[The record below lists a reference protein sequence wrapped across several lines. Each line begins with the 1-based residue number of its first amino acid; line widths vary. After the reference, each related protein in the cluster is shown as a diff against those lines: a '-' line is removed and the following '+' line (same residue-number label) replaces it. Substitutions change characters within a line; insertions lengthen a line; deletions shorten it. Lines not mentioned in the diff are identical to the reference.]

1 MTDVVTVGGELRRG
15 HLKLPDVIAQSVS
28 IIAPGMSGG
37 FLTYLAATKAGGATP
52 LAYVLAAIG
61 ALFIGG
67 VVSEFGK
74 SMSSAGSLYTYTS
87 AGWSKTAGFVVGW
100 VYSLALIVLGAAVL
114 AGFSFF
120 MSLFVQSLTENDF
133 VPWHWF
139 FFAGL
144 VFVAAMSL
152 FNIRISTRAQLGL
165 TALSVAIM
173 VVAAIWVIGRGTP
186 AVSLLDGTTKVAQ
199 AGKSID
205 LGAFWPSAAGVPW
218 SGVLL
223 GFAFGLLSF
232 TGFEGGA
239 VLAEETDNPKHNIPR
254 AVIGSVLVAG
264 VFYVLITYATSIG
277 FGVRQAATDWPLSA
291 AGLVVAAT
299 AVSSAMAKLVLFA
312 VAVSALLCALGVL
325 NASSRF
331 LFAMGREGVLPRSLG
346 STHTHWKTPWTA
358 TIGTLVVWVVLNY
371 GLLLVTSG
379 ATEVA
384 LGGAASAD
392 GVPIFPPAVRGALFI
407 FAYWATLAT
416 PAIMLAYLLLGI
428 AGFRKGQADGNSRLE
443 ITGVLAALTGLLAV
457 VGSLYYSFKEAAPG
471 VGILGVIAWIP
482 WINLAVVGIGIAV
495 AVYLRNNKQ
504 EAWNDMGAVF
514 E

>member
-1 MTDVVTVGGELRRG
+1 MSEAVVVATSGALRRG

-67 VVSEFGK
+67 VVSEFGE

-100 VYSLALIVLGAAVL
+100 MYSIALIVLGAAVL
-114 AGFSFF
+114 AGFGFF
-120 MSLFVQSLTENDF
+120 MTQFVQSLTNSTSL
-133 VPWHWF
+133 VPWQWF

-144 VFVAAMSL
+144 VFVAVMSL
-152 FNIRISTRAQLGL
+152 FDVRISTRAQLGF
-165 TALSVAIM
+165 TAISVAIM
-173 VVAAIWVIGRGTP
+173 VIAALWVIGRGTP
-186 AVSLLDGTTKVAQ
+186 AVSVLDGKTAVAQ

-223 GFAFGLLSF
+223 GFAFGILSF

-239 VLAEETDNPKHNIPR
+239 VLAEETDDPKRNIPR

-264 VFYVLITYATSIG
+264 IFYLIITYATSIG
-277 FGVRQAATDWPLSA
+277 FGVRQAAVDWPTSA
-291 AGLVVAAT
+291 VGLVAVASPISKNLGT
-299 AVSSAMAKLVLFA
+299 LVLFA

-325 NASSRF
+325 TASSRF
-331 LFAMGREGVLPRSLG
+331 LFAMGREGVLPRGLG
-346 STHTHWKTPWTA
+346 NTHPRFRTPWMA
-358 TIGTLVVWVVLNY
+358 IIGTLVVWVVLTF
-371 GLLLVTSG
+371 GLLVTTSFGTQSALTAG
-379 ATEVA
+379 APSEFR
-384 LGGAASAD
+384 GGLY
-392 GVPIFPPAVRGALFI
+392 V
-407 FAYWATLAT
+407 FAYFATLAT
-416 PAIMLAYLLLGI
+416 PAVMLAYLLLGI
-428 AGFRKGQADGNSRLE
+428 AGFRKGAADGNARLQ
-443 ITGVLAALTGLLAV
+443 ITGVLAALTGAV
-457 VGSLYYSFKEAAPG
+457 AIVGSLYYSFKEAAPG
-471 VGILGVIAWIP
+471 AGILGVIKWIP
-482 WINLAVVGIGIAV
+482 WVNVAVLVIGVAV
-495 AVYLRNNKQ
+495 AVYLRSNKQ